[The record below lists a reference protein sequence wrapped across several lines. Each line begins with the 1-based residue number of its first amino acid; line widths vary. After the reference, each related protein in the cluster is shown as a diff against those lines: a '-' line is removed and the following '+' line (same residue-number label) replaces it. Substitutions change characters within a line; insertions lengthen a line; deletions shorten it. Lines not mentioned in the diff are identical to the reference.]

1 MQGKLVDMTP
11 TNITRNTLTAGI
23 TTCSPAVITKARKL
37 IAAGVIALPAG
48 SYIVPSSDGTR
59 TYTVTEAGCPCKGAE
74 YGRFCCH
81 QAARAIAI
89 GRPATLSEIRIG
101 WGEDTNCT
109 VCLCELQAG
118 APAWQD
124 LDGTL
129 CCFCAEAEGV
139 R

>member
-1 MQGKLVDMTP
+1 MTP
-11 TNITRNTLTAGI
+11 TKTTAKTLTAGLTI
-23 TTCSPAVITKARKL
+23 CSPAAITKARNL
-37 IAAGVIALPAG
+37 IASGGLVVLGNGICLAR
-48 SYIVPSSDGTR
+48 SSDGQR
-59 TYTVTEAGCPCKGAE
+59 TYTVTETGCGCTGAE
-74 YGRFCCH
+74 HGRFCYH

-101 WGEDTNCT
+101 WGEDSRCT
-109 VCLCELQAG
+109 VCLCELEAG

-129 CCFCAEAEGV
+129 CNACAEAEGV